1 MGKNKIINK
10 EKRQYHKL
18 QKVITIVIISVLVVI
33 CSVSYIRKKIM
44 LNESGVTTC
53 TIIDIQNESGS
64 SSGLQAKIYYYVNGI
79 KFTSYNLLPSR
90 KYSVGEKYQLKYSIK
105 DPSTYEIIWDERILG
120 DSVPI
125 RFEGANREMDE

>member
-53 TIIDIQNESGS
+53 TIIDIQNESGL

-90 KYSVGEKYQLKYSIK
+90 KYRVGEKYQLKYSIK
-105 DPSTYEIIWDERILG
+105 DPSTYEIIWDERILE
-120 DSVPI
+120 DSVSIPI
-125 RFEGANREMDE
+125 EEGNRGKDE

>member
-53 TIIDIQNESGS
+53 TIIDIQNESGLS
-64 SSGLQAKIYYYVNGI
+64 SDHGDG
-79 KFTSYNLLPSR
+79 
-90 KYSVGEKYQLKYSIK
+90 
-105 DPSTYEIIWDERILG
+105 STDQFL
-120 DSVPI
+120 
-125 RFEGANREMDE
+125 